1 MSINTQ
7 IQYPD
12 YGTITT
18 VSDTISPKTTTKPS
32 FSDYN
37 HIPEAI

>member
-12 YGTITT
+12 YGAITT
-18 VSDTISPKTTTKPS
+18 VSDTILPKTTTKPS
-32 FSDYN
+32 FSGYN
-37 HIPEAI
+37 HILGAK